1 MSRDPGLINVLSL
14 KQNNSLSDH
23 RKVVRQ
29 SWTRIKSTLVTF
41 FSFSSP
47 TLRNI
52 LAPLLFL
59 YNSYSEREWREFDEP
74 RSRSNQCIE
83 PEAKQL
89 FVWSPQGGQA
99 IVDQDQIDTRQFFF
113 FFFIT
118 LRNILAPPL
127 LLYNWYSARE
137 QIEFD
142 EPRSRSNQCIEPEA
156 KQLFVWSPQGGQAI
170 VDQDQID
177 TRQFFFFF
185 FHNLA
190 KHSCTT
196 SIPLQFI

>member
-1 MSRDPGLINVLSL
+1 MYWAWSKTTLCLITARWSGNHGPGSNRHSSLFFLFLPQPCATFLHHFYSFTIHIVKESGESSMSRDPGLINVLSL

-47 TLRNI
+47 
-52 LAPLLFL
+52 
-59 YNSYSEREWREFDEP
+59 
-74 RSRSNQCIE
+74 
-83 PEAKQL
+83 
-89 FVWSPQGGQA
+89 
-99 IVDQDQIDTRQFFF
+99 
-113 FFFIT
+113 T

-177 TRQFFFFF
+177 TRHFFVL
-185 FHNLA
+185 HNLVQP
-190 KHSCTT
+190 SCTT
-196 SIPLQFI
+196 SIPSQFI